1 MTPVIGE
8 ERIERLELTVS
19 DKGPWVADCSME
31 RDPVLQGQQTITM
44 GDTDLVGTVVSTGIF
59 GGRTTCQIV
68 AGKATWSKVCTVKN
82 YQLDQGV
89 RTVLLWEDL
98 LRDIGETAGSFVPQS
113 ERIGLA
119 FVRNAVKASTV
130 LESFIGSAKWWVDYD
145 GRTYVGQRAST
156 SPKNYEV
163 LAYDPSEQTVQL
175 ALDDIEQL
183 RVGSVL
189 TERLPAP
196 LSVLSYRITVSS
208 EGIRATCQALQDM
221 PALLRSI
228 IQHEIERSVS
238 PLRKYRVVGMTGDGR
253 VDLQIAQKATGFPDL
268 GKVSMW
274 PGVAGAHAELTKG
287 TEVIVGFIDGDRS
300 QPIIVGFVG
309 KGGAGHGPVKLT
321 FSSPVDIKG
330 ALTADG
336 EITAKNALA
345 STKVTLTGHKH
356 PSGTGPTG
364 KPIVPEVA

>member
-1 MTPVIGE
+1 MSTPQIGD

-19 DKGPWVADCSME
+19 DKGPWIADCKME
-31 RDPVLQGQQTITM
+31 RDPVLSGQQTITV
-44 GDTDLVGTVVSTGIF
+44 GPTQLVGTVVSTGVF

-68 AGKATWSKVCTVKN
+68 AGKASWAKVCSVKN

-98 LRDIGETAGSFVPQS
+98 LRDIGEQAGSFVPTA
-113 ERIGLA
+113 ERIGLS
-119 FVRNAVKASTV
+119 FVRNAVQASTV
-130 LESFIGSAKWWVDYD
+130 LESFIGSAKWWVEYD
-145 GRTYVGQRAST
+145 GLTYVGQRPSST
-156 SPKNYEV
+156 PKSIEV
-163 LAYDPSEQTVQL
+163 LAYDPSEQTVEV
-175 ALDDIEQL
+175 ALDDLQEL

-189 TERLPAP
+189 SERLPAP
-196 LSVLSYRITVSS
+196 VSVMSYRLTISS

-228 IQHEIERSVS
+228 IKHEIDRSVA

-253 VDLQIAQKATGFPDL
+253 VDLQIVKGATGFPDL

-274 PGVAGAHAELTKG
+274 PGVSGAHAELAKG
-287 TEVIVGFIDGDRS
+287 CEVIVGFVDADRS
-300 QPIIVGFVG
+300 QPVILGFAG
-309 KGGAGHGPVKLT
+309 KGGAGHAPVKLT

-345 STKVTLTGHKH
+345 TTKVTLTGHKH

-364 KPIVPEVA
+364 VPIPGS